1 MDALDQIR
9 LRRLMNI
16 SSGIPEV
23 VIGVIDGP
31 VDFNHTAFQGSKI
44 RTAAESELVACKRAS
59 SIACMHGTFVAGI
72 LCARRGFQAPA
83 ICPSCEVILH
93 PIFSEERLN
102 TNGPESTIPSS
113 TPEELSK
120 AIVQTIDAGANI
132 VNLSLGI
139 SSTSLITHQRLKEA
153 YDYALRREVI
163 LVAAAGNQGSIG
175 RNTILDHHWI
185 IPVAACDNQ
194 GMINPISN
202 FGHFI
207 SRKGLMAPGMDVIS
221 TAPNGKYI
229 KMSGT
234 SAAAPFVTGTI
245 ALLWSIFP
253 HATAGRIIRSLFSN
267 TARQRTII
275 PSILNAYEAYQKL
288 LRQGIE

>member
-1 MDALDQIR
+1 MDALDRIN
-9 LRRLMNI
+9 LRHLMNI
-16 SSGIPEV
+16 SSGIHEV
-23 VIGVIDGP
+23 VIGMIDGP
-31 VDFNHTAFQGSKI
+31 VDINHTAFQGSKI
-44 RTAAESELVACKRAS
+44 RTATESELVACKKAS

-83 ICPSCEVILH
+83 ICPNCELILH

-102 TNGPESTIPSS
+102 TNGPESAIPSS

-163 LVAAAGNQGSIG
+163 LVAAAGNQGIIG
-175 RNTILDHHWI
+175 RSTMLDHHWI
-185 IPVAACDNQ
+185 IPVVACDNQ
-194 GMINPISN
+194 GIINPISN
-202 FGHFI
+202 FGHFT
-207 SRKGLMAPGMDVIS
+207 SRKGLMAPGTDITS
-221 TAPNGKYI
+221 TAPNGQYI

-253 HATAGRIIRSLFSN
+253 HATAGQIIRSLFSN
-267 TARQRTII
+267 IARQRTIM
-275 PSILNAYEAYQKL
+275 PSILNAYEAYQAIKT
-288 LRQGIE
+288 GY